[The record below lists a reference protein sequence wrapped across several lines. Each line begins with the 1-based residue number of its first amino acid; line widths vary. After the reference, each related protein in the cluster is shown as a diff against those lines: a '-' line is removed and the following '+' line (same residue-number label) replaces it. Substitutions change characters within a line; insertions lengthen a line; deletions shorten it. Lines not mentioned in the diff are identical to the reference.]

1 MWLDI
6 MKLLITYNM
15 DTKKFLFTAAAIAAI
30 FGCNKTDNSQN
41 NGGNE
46 EPKPKP
52 EYADLSLINY
62 DGTPLTESCTANC
75 YIIRKDGL
83 YSIPLVYGNAIKDG
97 ETNVES
103 FYTEGIATDFEDSY
117 GNSFTADSSPYINDH
132 ASEQGKSIASA
143 EVLWNDG
150 AASIGNISV
159 TDSEL
164 KFEVSDFSA
173 CNVLIAVKDNDG
185 TILWSWHLWI
195 TDADLTPVQITN
207 EDGEEFNV
215 MPCNLGWNGWTED
228 GKPTSPYFQWGRK
241 DPFIANDAPSSY
253 GNIIFIQLPAESE
266 QAQHIAHQ
274 NPKTFYSCLKT
285 KSWTTHTKLNFW
297 DSKMS
302 TCSTH
307 QEVTKTIYDPCPTGW
322 AVPPYNTFTGI
333 NKTTITIADDQ
344 KGLFY
349 QKLYLPI
356 CSRRSSTDATIP
368 QQIRSY
374 YWLSA
379 PYNDY
384 QSYALTIGP
393 EISSHFYDF
402 RHYGLSVR
410 PSISR

>member
-103 FYTEGIATDFEDSY
+103 FHIYGQTSFEDSY
-117 GNSFTADSSPYINDH
+117 GFRFNENSSPYIKDH
-132 ASEQGKSIASA
+132 ASQQGKSIASA

-228 GKPTSPYFQWGRK
+228 GKPTSPFFQWGRK

-253 GNIIFIQLPAESE
+253 GKIIFRKIESGS
-266 QAQHIAHQ
+266 QAQYIAHQ
-274 NPKTFYSCLKT
+274 NPKTFYSCSN
-285 KSWTTHTKLNFW
+285 SWTTDKYSYFW
-297 DSKMS
+297 DS
-302 TCSTH
+302 
-307 QEVTKTIYDPCPTGW
+307 
-322 AVPPYNTFTGI
+322 N
-333 NKTTITIADDQ
+333 
-344 KGLFY
+344 
-349 QKLYLPI
+349 
-356 CSRRSSTDATIP
+356 
-368 QQIRSY
+368 
-374 YWLSA
+374 
-379 PYNDY
+379 
-384 QSYALTIGP
+384 
-393 EISSHFYDF
+393 
-402 RHYGLSVR
+402 
-410 PSISR
+410 

>member
-1 MWLDI
+1 

-62 DGTPLTESCTANC
+62 DGTPLTKSCTANC

-173 CNVLIAVKDNDG
+173 CNALIAVKDNDG

-207 EDGEEFNV
+207 ADGEEFNV
-215 MPCNLGWNGWTED
+215 MPCNLGWNGWTKD
-228 GKPTSPYFQWGRK
+228 GKPTSPFFQWGRK
-241 DPFIANDAPSSY
+241 DPFIANDDPSPY
-253 GNIIFIQLPAESE
+253 GNIIFRKIESGS
-266 QAQHIAHQ
+266 QAQYIAHQ
-274 NPKTFYSCLKT
+274 NPKTFYSCSN
-285 KSWTTHTKLNFW
+285 SWTTDKYSYFW

-302 TCSTH
+302 KVNTD
-307 QEVTKTIYDPCPTGW
+307 QNVTKTIYDPCPAGW
-322 AVPPYNTFTGI
+322 SIPQMKTFT
-333 NKTTITIADDQ
+333 KFSLTTTTFADTEAYYTE
-344 KGLFY
+344 GET
-349 QKLYLPI
+349 KLYFPLTG
-356 CSRRSSTDATIP
+356 RRKYEDANCWFTKGWNAC
-368 QQIRSY
+368 
-374 YWLSA
+374 WLSTPSTT
-379 PYNDY
+379 PYSWSLLFNKSNKQVNPTVSGE
-384 QSYALTIGP
+384 QSNGY
-393 EISSHFYDF
+393 
-402 RHYGLSVR
+402 SVR
-410 PSISR
+410 PILEK